1 MKKGLSLST
10 VVIAISIM
18 LILISSVSVIGSSA
32 ITSANFEEYKSSI
45 DRVADEVNIYVTD
58 NGTLP
63 VTNEAIAI
71 NSLGQDFLNQVKE
84 NGDLAN
90 KFYLVDISKLNDY
103 NIKKGRG
110 NVENKDVFLVTE
122 NTNNVYYLK
131 VLSIEVKYISTIK
144 EKNELYKEIRCRKY

>member
-18 LILISSVSVIGSSA
+18 LILVSSVSVIGSSA
-32 ITSANFEEYKSSI
+32 ITSANFEEYKSNI
-45 DRVADEVNIYVTD
+45 DRVSDEVSIYVTD

-63 VTNEAIAI
+63 VTNEVIAI

-131 VLSIEVKYISTIK
+131 GFKYRGK
-144 EKNELYKEIRCRKY
+144 VYFNN

>member
-18 LILISSVSVIGSSA
+18 LILVSSVSVIGSSA
-32 ITSANFEEYKSSI
+32 ITSANFEEYKSNI
-45 DRVADEVNIYVTD
+45 DRVSDEVNIYVTD

-63 VTNEAIAI
+63 VTNEVIAI

-122 NTNNVYYLK
+122 KTNNVYYLK
-131 VLSIEVKYISTIK
+131 GFKYRGK
-144 EKNELYKEIRCRKY
+144 VYFNN

>member
-10 VVIAISIM
+10 VVVAISIM

-32 ITSANFEEYKSSI
+32 ISSANFEEYKSNI

-63 VTNEAIAI
+63 VTNEVIAI

-110 NVENKDVFLVTE
+110 DVENKDVFLVTE

-131 VLSIEVKYISTIK
+131 GFKYRGK
-144 EKNELYKEIRCRKY
+144 VYFNN

>member
-18 LILISSVSVIGSSA
+18 LILVSSVSVIGSSA
-32 ITSANFEEYKSSI
+32 ITSANFEEYKSNI

-63 VTNEAIAI
+63 VTNEVIAI

-131 VLSIEVKYISTIK
+131 GIKYKSKMYYTIK
-144 EKNELYKEIRCRKY
+144 

>member
-18 LILISSVSVIGSSA
+18 LILVSSVSVIGSSA
-32 ITSANFEEYKSSI
+32 ITSANFEEYKSNI
-45 DRVADEVNIYVTD
+45 DRVSDEVNIYVTD

-63 VTNEAIAI
+63 VTNEVVAI

-90 KFYLVDISKLNDY
+90 KFYLVDISKLNDC

-131 VLSIEVKYISTIK
+131 GFKYRGK
-144 EKNELYKEIRCRKY
+144 VYFNN

>member
-18 LILISSVSVIGSSA
+18 LILVSSVSVIGSSA
-32 ITSANFEEYKSSI
+32 ITSANFEEYKSNL
-45 DRVADEVNIYVTD
+45 DRVSDEVNIYVTD

-63 VTNEAIAI
+63 VTNEVIAI
-71 NSLGQDFLNQVKE
+71 YSLGQDFLNQVKE

-131 VLSIEVKYISTIK
+131 GFKYRGK
-144 EKNELYKEIRCRKY
+144 VYFNN

>member
-10 VVIAISIM
+10 VVVAISIM

-32 ITSANFEEYKSSI
+32 ISSANFEEYKSNI

-63 VTNEAIAI
+63 VTNEVIAI

-131 VLSIEVKYISTIK
+131 GFKYRGK
-144 EKNELYKEIRCRKY
+144 VYFNN

>member
-18 LILISSVSVIGSSA
+18 LILVSSVSVIGSSA

-63 VTNEAIAI
+63 VTNEIIAI

-131 VLSIEVKYISTIK
+131 GFKYRGK
-144 EKNELYKEIRCRKY
+144 VYFNN

>member
-18 LILISSVSVIGSSA
+18 LILVSSVSVIGSSA
-32 ITSANFEEYKSSI
+32 ITSANFEEYKSNI
-45 DRVADEVNIYVTD
+45 DRVSDEVNIYVTD

-63 VTNEAIAI
+63 VTNEVIAI
-71 NSLGQDFLNQVKE
+71 NSLGQDFLNQVE

-90 KFYLVDISKLNDY
+90 KFYLLDISKLNDY

-131 VLSIEVKYISTIK
+131 GFKYRGK
-144 EKNELYKEIRCRKY
+144 VYFNN

>member
-32 ITSANFEEYKSSI
+32 ITSANFEEYKSNI
-45 DRVADEVNIYVTD
+45 DRVSDEVNIYVTD

-63 VTNEAIAI
+63 VTNEVIAI

-131 VLSIEVKYISTIK
+131 GFKYRGK
-144 EKNELYKEIRCRKY
+144 VYFNN

>member
-18 LILISSVSVIGSSA
+18 LILVSSVSVIGSSA
-32 ITSANFEEYKSSI
+32 ISSANFEEYKSNI

-63 VTNEAIAI
+63 VTNEVIAI

-110 NVENKDVFLVTE
+110 NIENKDVFLVTE

-131 VLSIEVKYISTIK
+131 GFKYRGK
-144 EKNELYKEIRCRKY
+144 VYFNN

>member
-18 LILISSVSVIGSSA
+18 LILVSSVSVIGSSA
-32 ITSANFEEYKSSI
+32 ITSANFEEYKSNI

-63 VTNEAIAI
+63 VTNEVIAI
-71 NSLGQDFLNQVKE
+71 NSLGQDFLNHVKE

-131 VLSIEVKYISTIK
+131 GFKYRGK
-144 EKNELYKEIRCRKY
+144 VYFNN

>member
-18 LILISSVSVIGSSA
+18 LILVSSVSVIGSSA
-32 ITSANFEEYKSSI
+32 ITSANFEEYKSNI
-45 DRVADEVNIYVTD
+45 DRVSDEVNIYVTD

-63 VTNEAIAI
+63 VTNEVIAI
-71 NSLGQDFLNQVKE
+71 NSLSQDFLNQVKE

-131 VLSIEVKYISTIK
+131 GFKYRGK
-144 EKNELYKEIRCRKY
+144 VYFNN

>member
-10 VVIAISIM
+10 VGIAISIM
-18 LILISSVSVIGSSA
+18 LILVSSVSVIGSSA
-32 ITSANFEEYKSSI
+32 ITSANFEEYKSNI
-45 DRVADEVNIYVTD
+45 DRVSDEVNIYVTD

-63 VTNEAIAI
+63 VTNEVIAI

-131 VLSIEVKYISTIK
+131 GFKYRGK
-144 EKNELYKEIRCRKY
+144 VYFNN

>member
-10 VVIAISIM
+10 VVVAISIM
-18 LILISSVSVIGSSA
+18 LILVSSVSVIGSSA
-32 ITSANFEEYKSSI
+32 ISSANFEEYKSNI
-45 DRVADEVNIYVTD
+45 DRVSDEINIYVTD
-58 NGTLP
+58 NGNLP
-63 VTNEAIAI
+63 VTNEVIAI

-131 VLSIEVKYISTIK
+131 GFKYRGK
-144 EKNELYKEIRCRKY
+144 VYFNN

>member
-18 LILISSVSVIGSSA
+18 LILISSVSVIGSST

-63 VTNEAIAI
+63 VTNEVIAI

-131 VLSIEVKYISTIK
+131 GFKYRGK
-144 EKNELYKEIRCRKY
+144 VYFNN

>member
-18 LILISSVSVIGSSA
+18 LILVSSVSVIGSSA
-32 ITSANFEEYKSSI
+32 ITSANFEEYKSNI
-45 DRVADEVNIYVTD
+45 DRVSDEVNIYVTD

-63 VTNEAIAI
+63 VTNEVIAI
-71 NSLGQDFLNQVKE
+71 NSLGQDFLNQVRE

-131 VLSIEVKYISTIK
+131 GFKYRGK
-144 EKNELYKEIRCRKY
+144 VYFNN

>member
-18 LILISSVSVIGSSA
+18 LILVSSVSVIGSSA
-32 ITSANFEEYKSSI
+32 ITSANFEEYKSNI
-45 DRVADEVNIYVTD
+45 DRVSDEVNIYVTD

-63 VTNEAIAI
+63 VTNEVIAI

-131 VLSIEVKYISTIK
+131 SFKYRGK
-144 EKNELYKEIRCRKY
+144 VYFNN

>member
-18 LILISSVSVIGSSA
+18 LILVSSVSVIGSSA
-32 ITSANFEEYKSSI
+32 ITSANFEEYKSTI
-45 DRVADEVNIYVTD
+45 DRVSDEVNIYVTD

-63 VTNEAIAI
+63 VTNEVIAI

-131 VLSIEVKYISTIK
+131 GFKYRGK
-144 EKNELYKEIRCRKY
+144 VYFNN

>member
-1 MKKGLSLST
+1 
-10 VVIAISIM
+10 M
-18 LILISSVSVIGSSA
+18 LILVSSVSVIGSSA
-32 ITSANFEEYKSSI
+32 ITSANFEEYKSNI

-63 VTNEAIAI
+63 VTNEVIAI

-131 VLSIEVKYISTIK
+131 GFKYRGK
-144 EKNELYKEIRCRKY
+144 VYFNN

>member
-18 LILISSVSVIGSSA
+18 LILVSSVSVIGSSA
-32 ITSANFEEYKSSI
+32 ITSANFEEYKSNI
-45 DRVADEVNIYVTD
+45 DRVSDEVNIYVTD

-63 VTNEAIAI
+63 VTNEVIAI
-71 NSLGQDFLNQVKE
+71 NSLGQEFLNQVKE

-131 VLSIEVKYISTIK
+131 GFKYRGK
-144 EKNELYKEIRCRKY
+144 VYFNN

>member
-10 VVIAISIM
+10 VIIAISIM
-18 LILISSVSVIGSSA
+18 LILVSSVSVIGSSA
-32 ITSANFEEYKSSI
+32 ITSANFEEYKSNI

-63 VTNEAIAI
+63 VTNEVIAI

-131 VLSIEVKYISTIK
+131 GFKYRGK
-144 EKNELYKEIRCRKY
+144 VYFNN